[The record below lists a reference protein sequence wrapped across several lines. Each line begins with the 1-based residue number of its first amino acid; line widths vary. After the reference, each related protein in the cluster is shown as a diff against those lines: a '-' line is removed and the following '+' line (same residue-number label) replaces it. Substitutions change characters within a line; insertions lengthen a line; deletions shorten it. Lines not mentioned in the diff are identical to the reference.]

1 MARETLIGRI
11 FVELADTL
19 VEGYDVID
27 FLHTLTGR
35 CVELFDAAEAGVMLG
50 AADGTLRVLAS
61 SSERMRLIELFEVQS
76 DDGPCRDA
84 WRTSD
89 RVEEHDLAT
98 ATRWPQFTP
107 VAIAAGFRSVYA
119 FPMRLRRTCIGALNL
134 FAGRAGAFAEDEM
147 GLAQAMTD
155 VACIGILHER
165 LAREK
170 SVLNDQLQTALNSRV
185 TLEQAKGMI
194 SAQAQVDVDAA
205 FALLRG
211 YTRRNNRLLSEVAT
225 DVVQRQLHA
234 DALRTQ
240 SPSEFR

>member
-1 MARETLIGRI
+1 MAREALIGRT

-50 AADGTLRVLAS
+50 APDGTLRVLAS

-84 WRTSD
+84 WHTAT

-107 VAIAAGFRSVYA
+107 VAIEAGFRSVYA

-134 FAGRAGAFAEDEM
+134 FAGRTDAFVEDEM

-165 LAREK
+165 LTREK
-170 SVLNDQLQTALNSRV
+170 SALNDQLQTALNSRV

-194 SAQAQVDVDAA
+194 AAQAQIDVDAA

-211 YTRRNNRLLSEVAT
+211 YTRRHNRLLSEVAI
-225 DVVQRQLHA
+225 DIVQRRIHA
-234 DALRTQ
+234 DALGA
-240 SPSEFR
+240 PSHSEPH